1 MNPNWVAMA
10 WLLGVL
16 CGATAMISRPYL
28 WLVALYVFVLSL
40 SSTVGMPANGIVGD
54 AFIVAGFVLV
64 AIGAANG
71 LVAIWKGK

>member
-28 WLVALYVFVLSL
+28 WLLALYVFTLSAG
-40 SSTVGMPANGIVGD
+40 SVADMPADGFVGY
-54 AFIVAGFVLV
+54 AYVMAGFIVV